1 MPLSNA
7 PCKISTLPAWP
18 ISVARAGPMK
28 GSKALRAASTVGS
41 CAPPR
46 AQATQLTMVRTVC
59 CRTSAGIDADG
70 VVTTNSAS
78 SRVIRMLCLLRLY
91 VGRFDDFG
99 PFGNLALDQVAKL
112 AGRLAASHSAKR
124 CQPFLHIGT
133 AQHGG
138 RSEAPPS

>member
-46 AQATQLTMVRTVC
+46 AQATQLTLVRPVC
-59 CRTSAGIDADG
+59 CRTSAGIDAAG
-70 VVTTNSAS
+70 VATTNSAS
-78 SRVIRMLCLLRLY
+78 SRVIRILFFLRLY

-99 PFGNLALDQVAKL
+99 PFGNLALYHAPEL
-112 AGRLAASHSAKR
+112 AVRLAARHGAT
-124 CQPFLHIGT
+124 PLLAFL
-133 AQHGG
+133 QL
-138 RSEAPPS
+138 

>member
-99 PFGNLALDQVAKL
+99 PLGTLALDQGAKVAV
-112 AGRLAASHSAKR
+112 RLDARPHAQRS
-124 CQPFLHIGT
+124 PPYLH
-133 AQHGG
+133 
-138 RSEAPPS
+138 P